1 MRASKSWLIPALCLA
16 LGASASAKP
25 DLRETSVA
33 LDGPSFPVGNLRFTI
48 PARWQ
53 IEPVDGPARGG
64 QWRVP
69 PLHGQGAAGEVVAYF
84 FGPGAGGSAE
94 ENIEA
99 WIGTMFAPGGHP
111 ADKQWQYQTGGFNV
125 SQVVIFGT
133 YDEVVASPGIAPIPR
148 PNYVLLGTVIE
159 NPAGNIY
166 WRFTGPEALVTAT
179 LPLFNKMIDS
189 VKVQA
194 RN

>member
-1 MRASKSWLIPALCLA
+1 MRVSKLWLVPALGLA
-16 LGASASAKP
+16 MVAGTQASPA
-25 DLRETSVA
+25 LRETNVE
-33 LDGPSFPVGNLRFTI
+33 LNGPSFPVGNLSFTI
-48 PARWQ
+48 PSRWQ

-69 PLHGQGAAGEVVAYF
+69 PLHGQGNAGEVVAYF

-99 WIGTMFAPGGHP
+99 WIDTMFVPGGHP
-111 ADKQWQYQTGGFNV
+111 ADKQWQYRAGGFSI

-133 YDEVVASPGIAPIPR
+133 YNEVVASPGIPPIPR
-148 PNYVLLGTVIE
+148 PNYVLLGTVID

-179 LPLFNKMIDS
+179 LPLFNKMIES
-189 VKVQA
+189 VRVQA
-194 RN
+194 AH